1 MTTAAE
7 TNTMRLH
14 KDDTM
19 LVPDDFAYAI
29 ADSTRLRVLVL
40 LIQKEELC
48 VCQLTDAIDIQQPKM
63 SRHLSILRKKNILLH
78 RRNGLWIFYRLHPE
92 LPVWAYQTLQKL
104 SLGCLNLQPYQDD
117 LVRVKNTDACLPDG
131 HRIKQIV

>member
-1 MTTAAE
+1 
-7 TNTMRLH
+7 
-14 KDDTM
+14 M
-19 LVPDDFAYAI
+19 LVPEEFAYAI

-63 SRHLSILRKKNILLH
+63 SRHLSILRKKNILLD
-78 RRNGLWIFYRLHPE
+78 RRKGLWIFYRLHPE
-92 LPVWAYQTLQKL
+92 LPIWAYQALQKL

-117 LVRVKNTDACLPDG
+117 LVRVKKIDDCLPDSQ
-131 HRIKQIV
+131 RIKVEA